1 MIRAT
6 ATVVLHNFSMY
17 ANAAAKGNAVLVT
30 FHSQPWCLI
39 GPVSLRNEP
48 EKKTCRVSN
57 ATDAYHQFSTN
68 AQLAHRGNIT
78 LVSSR
83 GKLRCGFFPPAF
95 AERLSVKD
103 RVVREFIEG

>member
-39 GPVSLRNEP
+39 GPVSLLNEP
-48 EKKTCRVSN
+48 EKKTCR
-57 ATDAYHQFSTN
+57 
-68 AQLAHRGNIT
+68 GNIT
-78 LVSSR
+78 LASSR

>member
-39 GPVSLRNEP
+39 GPVSLLNEL
-48 EKKTCRVSN
+48 EKRRAAS
-57 ATDAYHQFSTN
+57 
-68 AQLAHRGNIT
+68 
-78 LVSSR
+78 
-83 GKLRCGFFPPAF
+83 
-95 AERLSVKD
+95 
-103 RVVREFIEG
+103 

>member
-39 GPVSLRNEP
+39 GPVSLLNEP
-48 EKKTCRVSN
+48 EKKTCRVLN
-57 ATDAYHQFSTN
+57 ATDAYHQF
-68 AQLAHRGNIT
+68 HER
-78 LVSSR
+78 
-83 GKLRCGFFPPAF
+83 PAGSPRQHH
-95 AERLSVKD
+95 ACELTGQTAVRLFSA
-103 RVVREFIEG
+103 RFCRTSLG

>member
-39 GPVSLRNEP
+39 GPVSLLNEP
-48 EKKTCRVSN
+48 EKKTCRVLN
-57 ATDAYHQFSTN
+57 ATDAYHQVFHERPAGSPRQHHACELTGQT
-68 AQLAHRGNIT
+68 AVRL
-78 LVSSR
+78 
-83 GKLRCGFFPPAF
+83 FPARF
-95 AERLSVKD
+95 CRTSL
-103 RVVREFIEG
+103 G

>member
-39 GPVSLRNEP
+39 GPVSLLNEP
-48 EKKTCRVSN
+48 EKKTCRVLN
-57 ATDAYHQFSTN
+57 ATDAYTISFPRTPSWLT
-68 AQLAHRGNIT
+68 AAT
-78 LVSSR
+78 SR
-83 GKLRCGFFPPAF
+83 L
-95 AERLSVKD
+95 
-103 RVVREFIEG
+103 

>member
-6 ATVVLHNFSMY
+6 ATVVLHNFSMF

-39 GPVSLRNEP
+39 GPVSLLNEP
-48 EKKTCRVSN
+48 EKKTCRVLN

-83 GKLRCGFFPPAF
+83 GKLRYGFFPPAF

>member
-30 FHSQPWCLI
+30 FHSQPWCRIL
-39 GPVSLRNEP
+39 
-48 EKKTCRVSN
+48 N
-57 ATDAYHQFSTN
+57 ATDAYHQFSSN

>member
-39 GPVSLRNEP
+39 GPVSLLNEP
-48 EKKTCRVSN
+48 EKKTCRVLN
-57 ATDAYHQFSTN
+57 ATDATDAYHQFSTN
-68 AQLAHRGNIT
+68 AQLAQIGRAH
-78 LVSSR
+78 V
-83 GKLRCGFFPPAF
+83 
-95 AERLSVKD
+95 
-103 RVVREFIEG
+103 

>member
-39 GPVSLRNEP
+39 GPVSLLNEP
-48 EKKTCRVSN
+48 EKKTCRVLN
-57 ATDAYHQFSTN
+57 ATN

-103 RVVREFIEG
+103 RVLREFIEG

>member
-39 GPVSLRNEP
+39 GPVSLLNEP
-48 EKKTCRVSN
+48 EKKDVPRLKRHGRLPSVFHERPAGSPRQHHACELTGQTAVRLFPARFCRTS
-57 ATDAYHQFSTN
+57 
-68 AQLAHRGNIT
+68 LG
-78 LVSSR
+78 
-83 GKLRCGFFPPAF
+83 
-95 AERLSVKD
+95 
-103 RVVREFIEG
+103 

>member
-1 MIRAT
+1 MSFGGY
-6 ATVVLHNFSMY
+6 FSMSC
-17 ANAAAKGNAVLVT
+17 NSNAVLVT

-39 GPVSLRNEP
+39 GPVSLLNEP
-48 EKKTCRVSN
+48 EKKTCRVLN

>member
-39 GPVSLRNEP
+39 GPVSLLNEP
-48 EKKTCRVSN
+48 EKKTCRILN
-57 ATDAYHQFSTN
+57 ATGQTAVR
-68 AQLAHRGNIT
+68 L
-78 LVSSR
+78 
-83 GKLRCGFFPPAF
+83 FPARF
-95 AERLSVKD
+95 CRTSL
-103 RVVREFIEG
+103 G

>member
-39 GPVSLRNEP
+39 GGCKVFCVQAIIALP
-48 EKKTCRVSN
+48 
-57 ATDAYHQFSTN
+57 
-68 AQLAHRGNIT
+68 
-78 LVSSR
+78 
-83 GKLRCGFFPPAF
+83 
-95 AERLSVKD
+95 
-103 RVVREFIEG
+103 

>member
-39 GPVSLRNEP
+39 GPVSLLNEP
-48 EKKTCRVSN
+48 EKRRAASPTPRTPTISFPRTPSWLTA
-57 ATDAYHQFSTN
+57 AT
-68 AQLAHRGNIT
+68 
-78 LVSSR
+78 SR
-83 GKLRCGFFPPAF
+83 L
-95 AERLSVKD
+95 
-103 RVVREFIEG
+103 